1 MPVVGLIRT
10 QLRMVLIHRDPHRP
24 RTQSGKLADGG
35 AQRPRGDG
43 LHQRVGRIVVAQ
55 ATGDGEGRGR
65 AVERRVPTRYPA
77 PVQAE
82 RRPRPVEGE
91 GHDNAACICVVGQ
104 HVTHRHGIIIWVVR
118 EGDDDVV
125 LF

>member
-1 MPVVGLIRT
+1 MAGER
-10 QLRMVLIHRDPHRP
+10 
-24 RTQSGKLADGG
+24 
-35 AQRPRGDG
+35 AQRPRGDA
-43 LHQRVGRIVVAQ
+43 LHQRVDRIVVAQ
-55 ATGDGEGRGR
+55 ATGDGEGLGR
-65 AVERRVPTRYPA
+65 AHERRVPTRHPA

-91 GHDNAACICVVGQ
+91 AHDNAACIGVVGQ
-104 HVTHRHGIIIWVVR
+104 HVTHRHGIIICVVG

>member
-10 QLRMVLIHRDPHRP
+10 QLCMVLIHRDPHRP
-24 RTQSGKLADGG
+24 RTQSGKLAGER
-35 AQRPRGDG
+35 AQRPRGDA
-43 LHQRVGRIVVAQ
+43 LHQRVGRIVVPQ
-55 ATGDGEGRGR
+55 ATIDGEGRGR
-65 AVERRVPTRYPA
+65 ADERRVPIRHPA

-91 GHDNAACICVVGQ
+91 AHDNAACVGVVGQ
-104 HVTHRHGIIIWVVR
+104 HVTHRHGIIIRVVR

>member
-1 MPVVGLIRT
+1 MSVVGLIRT
-10 QLRMVLIHRDPHRP
+10 QLRMILIHRDPHRA
-24 RTQSGKLADGG
+24 RTQGGKLAGQG
-35 AQRPRGDG
+35 AQRPRGDA

-65 AVERRVPTRYPA
+65 ADERRVTTRYPA

-91 GHDNAACICVVGQ
+91 GHDDAAHIGVVGQ
-104 HVTHRHGIIIWVVR
+104 HVTLRHGIIICVVR
-118 EGDDDVV
+118 EGGHDVV